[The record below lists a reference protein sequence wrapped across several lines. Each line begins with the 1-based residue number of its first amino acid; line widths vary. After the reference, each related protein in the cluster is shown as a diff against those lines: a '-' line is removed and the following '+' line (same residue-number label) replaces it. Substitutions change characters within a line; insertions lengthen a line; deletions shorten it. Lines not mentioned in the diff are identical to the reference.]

1 MCQGAL
7 TDRPVSGKLDN
18 MSQTE
23 NAAAWLLS
31 SAERELGEGNFY
43 AAVSDLL
50 DVQREAERLMLRA
63 VQGMHGQ
70 GKSWDYIGAQ
80 LGVTRQAAH
89 ERWAHRLGDV
99 EG

>member
-1 MCQGAL
+1 
-7 TDRPVSGKLDN
+7 

-23 NAAAWLLS
+23 NVETDLLV
-31 SAERELGEGNFY
+31 SAERELREGNFY
-43 AAVSDLL
+43 AAASDLL
-50 DVQREAERLMLRA
+50 DVQREVERLMLRA
-63 VQGMHGQ
+63 VQGMREQ

-99 EG
+99 LGWSF